1 MNGWSLA
8 NNNINIIVV
17 ISRSMGGLCNGK
29 LGEKFNEVFSELM
42 EGDLSKACRYPSVMM
57 MMKGLKTLNIVCCRA
72 THGITV
78 EVPSLRTAYALPV
91 PKQRS
96 VFSYQLVFKV
106 FHQVTL
112 KMFNGCA
119 R

>member
-1 MNGWSLA
+1 
-8 NNNINIIVV
+8 
-17 ISRSMGGLCNGK
+17 MGGLCNGK

-42 EGDLSKACRYPSVMM
+42 EGDLSKACRCRFIMIMIMIMEELRKGSVHH
-57 MMKGLKTLNIVCCRA
+57 IVYSRA

-78 EVPSLRTAYALPV
+78 EVPGLRTAYALPV

-96 VFSYQLVFKV
+96 VFSYQLVLAIHEK
-106 FHQVTL
+106 TL
-112 KMFNGCA
+112 KKNILGFA